1 MKIEKVR
8 LQKYMAECGVASRRK
23 SEELIAGGFVKVNGR
38 RASIGDQVIPKRDLV
53 TVHGKRLEHKHEMR
67 YILLYKPRGYIT
79 TLSDEQDRRCV
90 ADLVKDIPE
99 RVYPVGRLDRESE
112 GMLFLTNDG
121 NFANVLTHPSKHVPK
136 TYRVTVRPGITDEQL
151 LRMQEGIVIDG
162 RKTAPAEAHVVLKEE
177 GRTVVEIVL
186 HEGRNRQIRKMCEV
200 LGLEVARLKRIAIGT
215 VRLGMLQ
222 PGKWRELT
230 TEEVRR
236 LLSGKAA
243 AGKNDGQTQGKRK
256 SYAKNTARKRR

>member
-38 RASIGDQVIPKRDLV
+38 KASIGDQVIPKRDLV